1 MHLYYISS
9 MSKHV
14 HIDGK
19 NDMVNEYNNNI
30 YHRTIKMKP
39 VDVKPITYNDAGV
52 ENNKKNPKFG
62 WSCKNMKM

>member
-14 HIDGK
+14 HIDEK

-30 YHRTIKMKP
+30 YHRTLKMKP

-62 WSCKNMKM
+62 WSCKNMKI

>member
-1 MHLYYISS
+1 

-14 HIDGK
+14 HIDEK

-62 WSCKNMKM
+62 